1 MQRAFG
7 CRTCTVN
14 YHQLVN
20 SVAIW
25 AEIQSF
31 QSVYPNLHSTCTL
44 LGGHGGVSA
53 AEPDPG
59 DWHFPQSR
67 KPEDGCDRRW

>member
-31 QSVYPNLHSTCTL
+31 QSVYPNLHSTCML
-44 LGGHGGVSA
+44 LGGHGRS
-53 AEPDPG
+53 
-59 DWHFPQSR
+59 QCCRTRSR
-67 KPEDGCDRRW
+67 SLALPSKSET